1 MGEAELGLPVPAAIK
16 QGLLMKPCMEH
27 DEHDG
32 PDKASSC
39 ALLSHQVRIPLSSDI
54 ALLLALNTLL
64 GIQHWQVELELH
76 AC

>member
-16 QGLLMKPCMEH
+16 QGLLMKHCMEH

-39 ALLSHQVRIPLSSDI
+39 APLSHQVHIPLPSDI
-54 ALLLALNTLL
+54 ALLLALNVLL
-64 GIQHWQVELELH
+64 GIRPLSRVIGW
-76 AC
+76 